1 MLTEEQRDVR
11 RLARDLAERE
21 IAPRAAGWDRDRAFD
36 RTVLDE
42 LAALGF
48 LGMRVPEQHGGLGFD
63 APTCLIALEEIAKAD
78 ASLALAVAVQN
89 APLPQLLLELGTE
102 AQQRRWLPALAAGEV
117 AAGLAISEALAALDA
132 ASLPTTAQQE
142 PNGGWTLVGEEPWV
156 AGAADADVVTVFAR
170 VEEAGGAARVGAFMV
185 DPAAPGCR
193 VESPPPT
200 MGCRAAGVAEVRL
213 DGVRLDAGRSLGRP
227 APGFAHVQGAL
238 DLGRLA
244 VAARAVG
251 IAQAAMEQ
259 ARGYALQRQQFGRAL
274 AQFGAIRGKLASMAA
289 RIEAARALVLDG
301 ARLWEAGGEDG
312 QAGQDRLARAA
323 MAKLV
328 ASETAAWVASQAVNV
343 LGGNGYMKDFP
354 AERLMRDAHG
364 TEIFEGTNE
373 TMRLVVGRCVTE
385 PRDGKTT

>member
-1 MLTEEQRDVR
+1 MLTAEQRDVR

-21 IAPRAAGWDRDRAFD
+21 IAPRAADWDRARAFD
-36 RTVLDE
+36 RAVLDE

-48 LGMRVPEQHGGLGFD
+48 LGMRVPERHGGLGFD
-63 APTCLIALEEIAKAD
+63 VSTCLIALEEFAKAD

-102 AQQRRWLPALAAGEV
+102 AQRRQWLPALAAGEV
-117 AAGLAISEALAALDA
+117 AAGLAMSEAVAALDVA
-132 ASLPTTAQQE
+132 GLPTVARQGRD
-142 PNGGWTLVGEEPWV
+142 GGWTLAGEEPWV
-156 AGAADADVVTVFAR
+156 AGGADAGVVTVFAR
-170 VEEAGGAARVGAFMV
+170 VEQTGGCARVGAFMV
-185 DPAAPGCR
+185 DPAAQGCR
-193 VESPPPT
+193 VEGRPAT
-200 MGCRAAGVAEVRL
+200 MGCRAAGAASMRL
-213 DGVRLDAGRSLGRP
+213 DGARMGADRLLGRP

-244 VAARAVG
+244 GGARAVG
-251 IAQAAMEQ
+251 IARAAMEQ
-259 ARGYALQRQQFGRAL
+259 AREYALQREQFGRAL
-274 AQFGAIRGKLASMAA
+274 AQFGAVRAKLASMAA
-289 RIEAARALVLDG
+289 RIEAARALVFDA

-354 AERLMRDAHG
+354 VERLMRDAHG

-385 PRDGKTT
+385 PRDGKT

>member
-1 MLTEEQRDVR
+1 MLTEEQRDVQ
-11 RLARDLAERE
+11 RLARDVAERE
-21 IAPRAAGWDRDRAFD
+21 IAPRAADWDRARAFD
-36 RTVLDE
+36 RAVLDE

-78 ASLALAVAVQN
+78 ASLGLALAVQN
-89 APLPQLLLELGTE
+89 APLPQLLLDLGTE

-117 AAGLAISEALAALDA
+117 AAGLAVSEALAALDA

-156 AGAADADVVTVFAR
+156 AGVADADMVTVFAR

-200 MGCRAAGVAEVRL
+200 MGCRAAGVAALRL

-301 ARLWEAGGEDG
+301 ARLWEVGGEDG

-385 PRDGKTT
+385 PRDGETT

>member
-21 IAPRAAGWDRDRAFD
+21 IAPRAAGWDRARAFD
-36 RTVLDE
+36 RAVLDE

-102 AQQRRWLPALAAGEV
+102 AQQRRWLPALAAGEA

-132 ASLPTTAQQE
+132 AGLPTVAQQE
-142 PNGGWTLVGEEPWV
+142 ADGGWTLGGEEPWV

-170 VEEAGGAARVGAFMV
+170 VEDAGGSARVGAFMV

-193 VESPPPT
+193 VESLPAT
-200 MGCRAAGVAEVRL
+200 MGCRAAGVAAVRL

-244 VAARAVG
+244 GAARAVG

-259 ARGYALQRQQFGRAL
+259 AREYALQRQQFGRAL
-274 AQFGAIRGKLASMAA
+274 AQFGAVRGKLASMAA

-301 ARLWEAGGEDG
+301 ARLWEAGGED
-312 QAGQDRLARAA
+312 GQDRLARAA